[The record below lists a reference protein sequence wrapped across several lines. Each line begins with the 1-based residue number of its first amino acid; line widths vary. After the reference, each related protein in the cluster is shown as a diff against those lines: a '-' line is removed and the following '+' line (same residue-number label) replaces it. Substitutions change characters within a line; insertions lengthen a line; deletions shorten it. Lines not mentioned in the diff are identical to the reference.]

1 VGCALC
7 RRLVECVDEECEN
20 KRAREQESAR
30 TSECVNAGLGL
41 NIE

>member
-7 RRLVECVDEECEN
+7 RRFVGCVDEECES
-20 KRAREQESAR
+20 KRARAQESAR
-30 TSECVNAGLGL
+30 AGECVNAGLGL